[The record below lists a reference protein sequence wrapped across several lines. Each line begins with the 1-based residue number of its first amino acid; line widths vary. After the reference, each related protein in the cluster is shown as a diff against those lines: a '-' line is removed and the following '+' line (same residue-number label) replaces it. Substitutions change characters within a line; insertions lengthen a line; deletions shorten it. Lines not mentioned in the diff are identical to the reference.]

1 MTSNPKLESYLTA
14 NYQKGTY
21 LVATLNATS
30 AAPIILDTGLPV
42 MAMGGFMGSD
52 PAISVEKLQNLVNEG
67 QIRYFLLQGRSF
79 SNQQS
84 DVANWI
90 KNNCVIVPASK
101 WQGSQ
106 TNSNQGQGFRNGST
120 TLYEYVKK

>member
-1 MTSNPKLESYLTA
+1 
-14 NYQKGTY
+14 
-21 LVATLNATS
+21 
-30 AAPIILDTGLPV
+30 

-52 PAISVEKLQNLVNEG
+52 PAISVEKLQSLVNEG

-79 SNQQS
+79 GNQQS
-84 DVANWI
+84 DVATWI

-106 TNSNQGQGFRNGST
+106 TNSNQGPGRMGFRNGST
-120 TLYEYVKK
+120 ALYEYVK